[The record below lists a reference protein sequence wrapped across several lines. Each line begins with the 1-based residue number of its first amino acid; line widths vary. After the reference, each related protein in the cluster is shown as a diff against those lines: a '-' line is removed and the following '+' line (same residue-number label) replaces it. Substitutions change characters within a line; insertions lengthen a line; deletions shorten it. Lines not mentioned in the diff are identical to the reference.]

1 MSRTFSFGCLSFSHL
16 NFETEVCHA
25 RCLPQAE
32 LGSNR
37 FTISHNEVKEKRCS
51 AAHFDLKAVLLR
63 NLSVPTLWSW
73 DMQFHSAVSGVAF
86 ITAMEKSTESA
97 KEVGLAHAQ

>member
-1 MSRTFSFGCLSFSHL
+1 MAQIVSLFLIMRLRKKGVL
-16 NFETEVCHA
+16 
-25 RCLPQAE
+25 LPI
-32 LGSNR
+32 L
-37 FTISHNEVKEKRCS
+37 I
-51 AAHFDLKAVLLR
+51 LKAVLLR

-86 ITAMEKSTESA
+86 ITAVEKSTESA

>member
-1 MSRTFSFGCLSFSHL
+1 MPGVCLRL
-16 NFETEVCHA
+16 NLAQIVSLFLIMRLRKKGVL
-25 RCLPQAE
+25 LPI
-32 LGSNR
+32 L
-37 FTISHNEVKEKRCS
+37 I
-51 AAHFDLKAVLLR
+51 LKAVLLR

-86 ITAMEKSTESA
+86 ITAVEKSTESA